1 MPRFISAPRRS
12 RGTLSVMGKVFGLG
26 TLVVALL
33 LVVGSFPERPAFGAP
48 ARHTLSLEVH
58 RAEGPPVLLQ
68 FLVAAGTPGE
78 AMAAARRTAAELVPG
93 GYIAD
98 GEVSAQW
105 AAWGWK
111 WADDEL
117 PVTVAYN
124 PTGAPSS
131 VGPQAVIA
139 GLQAWSNVPDS
150 RFAFR
155 YGGITDNI
163 ASILDA
169 GPDVANVIS
178 WSLMECNPGCV
189 LGVTSKE
196 TAHEVDMLLNSNP
209 DAATQV
215 GINGTLDW
223 RTIILH
229 ELGHMAGL
237 EHSCP
242 VPFGPCTDE
251 ELDAVMHYQ
260 YRGIQRKLAP
270 DDIAGLVAL
279 YPLAP
284 SAPPSPGASP
294 TPPADVPVVLE
305 PGWNFLVLPA
315 VGTEALASQLSCLTA
330 AYAFESSAWQS
341 WIRGAPRDLQSLS
354 ATRAGVAYWFFAS
367 APCAT
372 TLAPG
377 S

>member
-1 MPRFISAPRRS
+1 MS
-12 RGTLSVMGKVFGLG
+12 KVFGFG
-26 TLVVALL
+26 ALVVALL
-33 LVVGSFPERPAFGAP
+33 LVGASFPERPALAAP
-48 ARHTLSLEVH
+48 VRHTLSLEVH

-68 FLVAAGTPGE
+68 FLVAAATPGE
-78 AMAAARRTAAELVPG
+78 AVAAARRTAAELVPG
-93 GYIAD
+93 GYLAD

-111 WADDEL
+111 WTDEEF

-124 PTGAPSS
+124 PLGAPPS

-139 GLQAWSNVPDS
+139 GLQAWSSVPDS

-163 ASILDA
+163 ASILEA
-169 GPDVANVIS
+169 GPDGENVIS
-178 WSLMECNPGCV
+178 WSLMECNAGCV

-196 TAHEVDMLLNSNP
+196 TAHEVDMVLNSNP
-209 DAATQV
+209 EAATQV

-229 ELGHMAGL
+229 ELGHVAGL

-242 VPFGPCTDE
+242 VPFGPCTDA
-251 ELDAVMHYQ
+251 ELAAVMHYQ
-260 YRGIQRKLAP
+260 YRGIQRKLGP
-270 DDIAGLVAL
+270 DDVAGLVAL
-279 YPLAP
+279 YPLSP
-284 SAPPSPGASP
+284 SVPSPGASP

-315 VGTEALASQLSCLTA
+315 VGMDALASQLSCLTA
-330 AYAFESSAWQS
+330 AYAFESGTWQS
-341 WIRGAPRDLQSLS
+341 WIRGAPSDLQSLS
-354 ATRAGVAYWFFAS
+354 AIRDGDAYWFLAS

-372 TLAPG
+372 TLATG